1 MRNKPTSA
9 ALLFFDICGLF
20 IFLSRTF
27 NILFLDRDKTA
38 ILQSAKF
45 WRQKVKT
52 KNTEQQQQK
61 VTLKKELYGRKKGA
75 TILSI
80 IKKTQHNGTALL
92 C

>member
-1 MRNKPTSA
+1 MCTKPTSA

-27 NILFLDRDKTA
+27 DILFLDRDKTA
-38 ILQSAKF
+38 ILHSAKF
-45 WRQKVKT
+45 WRQKVLT

-61 VTLKKELYGRKKGA
+61 VTLHNKKD
-75 TILSI
+75 S
-80 IKKTQHNGTALL
+80 QHNGRALL